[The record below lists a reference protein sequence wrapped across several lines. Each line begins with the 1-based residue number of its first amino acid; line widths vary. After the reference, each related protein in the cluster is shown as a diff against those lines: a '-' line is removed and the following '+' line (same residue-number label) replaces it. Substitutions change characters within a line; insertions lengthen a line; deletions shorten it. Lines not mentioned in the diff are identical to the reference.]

1 AQAFQQASVLVF
13 PSRTDTY
20 GLVMLEALACG
31 TPVAAFPVPGPLD
44 VLQSGVSGVLAED
57 LRMACLA
64 ALQLDRG
71 RCAELAA
78 RQSWRAS
85 ALEFLARQPLLDG
98 EQCLPAEGLP
108 SKG

>member
-1 AQAFQQASVLVF
+1 MLWAFGRL
-13 PSRTDTY
+13 
-20 GLVMLEALACG
+20 ALAVKLARR
-31 TPVAAFPVPGPLD
+31 P
-44 VLQSGVSGVLAED
+44 GVLAED

-85 ALEFLARQPLLDG
+85 ALEFLAQQPLLDG
-98 EQCLPAEGLP
+98 ERCQSTPLSAT
-108 SKG
+108 